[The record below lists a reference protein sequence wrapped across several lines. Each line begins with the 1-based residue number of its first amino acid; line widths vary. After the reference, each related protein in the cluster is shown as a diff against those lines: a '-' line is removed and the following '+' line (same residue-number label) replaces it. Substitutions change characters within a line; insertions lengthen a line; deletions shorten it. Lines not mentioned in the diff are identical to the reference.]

1 MHHLSQYHAIFIFIA
16 EDNTEYEVGQFKDE
30 DIERLNHI
38 HDILHKILEVVPM

>member
-1 MHHLSQYHAIFIFIA
+1 MTFITIFIFIA
-16 EDNTEYEVGQFKDE
+16 EDNNAEYEAGQFKSE

>member
-1 MHHLSQYHAIFIFIA
+1 MTFIIFIFVA
-16 EDNTEYEVGQFKDE
+16 EDSIEHEVGQFKSE